1 MPLQPTGGML
11 HVLRETPTKRLC
23 SGLARETRLIDAS
36 PEMKI
41 GYLLISTKPEDNFSD
56 FIKSGLIFANRKIAL
71 EIQNHLHETSSVI
84 AKGRRQSY

>member
-1 MPLQPTGGML
+1 M
-11 HVLRETPTKRLC
+11 LRETPTKRLC
-23 SGLARETRLIDAS
+23 SGLTRETRLIDAS

-84 AKGRRQSY
+84 IAERRRQSY

>member
-1 MPLQPTGGML
+1 M
-11 HVLRETPTKRLC
+11 LRETPTKRLC

-84 AKGRRQSY
+84 IAKGRRQSY

>member
-1 MPLQPTGGML
+1 M
-11 HVLRETPTKRLC
+11 LREIPTKRLC

-56 FIKSGLIFANRKIAL
+56 FIKSGLIFANPKIPL
-71 EIQNHLHETSSVI
+71 EIQNHLHETSSDI
-84 AKGRRQSY
+84 AERKRQSY